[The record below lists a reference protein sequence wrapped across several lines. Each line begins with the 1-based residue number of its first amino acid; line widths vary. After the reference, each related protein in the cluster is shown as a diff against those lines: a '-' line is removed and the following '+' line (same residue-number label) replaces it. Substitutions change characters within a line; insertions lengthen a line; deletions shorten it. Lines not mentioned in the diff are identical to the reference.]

1 MTMGKP
7 YTKEGPSAEDK
18 ALDLFADMMIERIQ
32 SLSGKDGWKKPW
44 FTEGTLQW
52 PKNLNGREYN
62 GMNAM
67 MLLLH
72 CEKEGYKIPRFC
84 TFDRIQLFNKA
95 GKKDE
100 EQKPRVSVL
109 KGEHSFPVMLTT
121 FTVVNKETKEHIKWE
136 DYKLL
141 SQEAR
146 EKYNVYPKLQTYHVF
161 NVAQTN
167 LKEVRPEFW
176 EKLEQ
181 EYSMPKVEKDE
192 QFAFEPVDRM
202 IADNR
207 WICPIKPMFG
217 DSAYFSISKNE
228 IVMPEKRQFK
238 DGESFYSNLF
248 HEMGHS
254 TGAEGQLDRIKPAT
268 FGSAEYAREE
278 LVAELTAALTAQRY
292 GMTKHLKGDSAA
304 YLKSWLDSLKESPQ
318 FIKTTLLDVKKA
330 TSMLTQHIDKI
341 AMEIDQ
347 EKKAEQTENV
357 GNEEKMEGS
366 KDAGQVYYA
375 SVAYLQS
382 TDDTSELDKLKDRG
396 DYDGLL
402 KLAKDY
408 YDGNGMDEEQTYRK
422 PCQNR
427 GDDLLIEDKDFAVV
441 YNGSVGGTYEV
452 FLKHTEQEVRN
463 HITRYGI
470 GRASEDVKAVARE
483 MTAEEFS
490 ELAQRKMPIFQMPNG
505 GLLNLQYNKDKDS
518 LDVGTLTNAG
528 LSVKH
533 SFPFSHDHS
542 MDANISSAYEQL
554 LDMEEYQKEEVQ
566 EEHVAKSAFRR

>member
-1 MTMGKP
+1 MGKP
-7 YTKEGPSAEDK
+7 YAKEGPSAEDK

-84 TFDRIQLFNKA
+84 TFDRIQQFNKT

-141 SQEAR
+141 SQEER

-347 EKKAEQTENV
+347 EKKAEQKENV

-382 TDDTSELDKLKDRG
+382 TDDTSELDKLKEKG
-396 DYDGLL
+396 DYNGLL
-402 KLAKDY
+402 TLAKDY

-452 FLKHTEQEVRN
+452 FLKHTEQEVRD

-518 LDVGTLTNAG
+518 LDAGTVTNAG
-528 LSVKH
+528 LTVKH

>member
-84 TFDRIQLFNKA
+84 TFDRIQQFNKT

-161 NVAQTN
+161 NVSQTN

-408 YDGNGMDEEQTYRK
+408 YDGNGMDEKQTYRK

-452 FLKHTEQEVRN
+452 FLKHTDQEIRD

-518 LDVGTLTNAG
+518 LDVGTVTNAG